1 MPTGQPPLA
10 QIRAVVVA
18 ARTLVTLRRPRI
30 DRAQHGSGTGEGW
43 LLQVGYWLGWLLATL
58 IESRTH

>member
-1 MPTGQPPLA
+1 MTDELVLA
-10 QIRAVVVA
+10 R
-18 ARTLVTLRRPRI
+18 
-30 DRAQHGSGTGEGW
+30 HGSGTGEGW